1 MFVPAPTNFAVDSSS
16 SSLSSIV
23 LQWNIPY
30 EQVPPDSF
38 FLEYN
43 LTKLSG
49 EPASQTQ
56 FSVWLNDSNRTYT
69 VENPLS
75 YTQYEFRL
83 FAFYGDDQSAGVTT
97 SHQTP
102 EASKLDFVYFRGV
115 FTVLSFQWSFYYLL
129 TVPGRNSTSE
139 VFIIPVVF
147 LLSANSPW

>member
-1 MFVPAPTNFAVDSSS
+1 MHYCFNNLYKHRCFSFTVFAPAPTNFAVDSSS

-30 EQVPPDSF
+30 EQVPPDRF
-38 FLEYN
+38 DFEYT

-56 FSVWLNDSNRTYT
+56 FSVRLNDSTRTYT
-69 VENPLS
+69 VESPLS
-75 YTQYEFRL
+75 YTQYQFRL

-102 EASKLDFVYFRGV
+102 QASKLDVVDFRIRSL
-115 FTVLSFQWSFYYLL
+115 FTVYHSSGLS
-129 TVPGRNSTSE
+129 
-139 VFIIPVVF
+139 IIC
-147 LLSANSPW
+147 

>member
-1 MFVPAPTNFAVDSSS
+1 MHYCCFNNLYKHWCFSFTVFAPAPTNFAVDSSS

-30 EQVPPDSF
+30 EQVPPDRF
-38 FLEYN
+38 DLEYT

-56 FSVWLNDSNRTYT
+56 FSVRLNDSTRTYT

-75 YTQYEFRL
+75 YTQYQFRL

-102 EASKLDFVYFRGV
+102 ETSKLDVVDFRSVYHSSGF
-115 FTVLSFQWSFYYLL
+115 S
-129 TVPGRNSTSE
+129 
-139 VFIIPVVF
+139 IIC
-147 LLSANSPW
+147 

>member
-1 MFVPAPTNFAVDSSS
+1 MFAPAPTNFAVDSSS

-56 FSVWLNDSNRTYT
+56 FSVRLNDSTHTYT

-75 YTQYEFRL
+75 YTQYQFRL
-83 FAFYGDDQSAGVTT
+83 FAFYGDDRSAGVTT
-97 SHQTP
+97 SHQTS
-102 EASKLDFVYFRGV
+102 EASKLGFVYFRSV

>member
-1 MFVPAPTNFAVDSSS
+1 MHYCCFNNLYKHWCFSFAVFAPAPTNFAVDSSS

-30 EQVPPDSF
+30 EQVPPDRF
-38 FLEYN
+38 DLEYT

-56 FSVWLNDSNRTYT
+56 FSVRLNDSTRTYT

-75 YTQYEFRL
+75 YTQYQFRL

-102 EASKLDFVYFRGV
+102 QASKLDVVDFRIRSL
-115 FTVLSFQWSFYYLL
+115 FTVYHSSGLS
-129 TVPGRNSTSE
+129 
-139 VFIIPVVF
+139 IIC
-147 LLSANSPW
+147 